1 MESQVASTLEVVHAA
16 PQKGMMSQRS
26 VAPAFSV
33 LEVKAG
39 ENVSP
44 RGKKMWKILS
54 NQKF

>member
-16 PQKGMMSQRS
+16 PQKVMSQRS

-44 RGKKMWKILS
+44 RGKKMRKILS